1 MPSLAKGA
9 GTDKPGAF
17 VPAHITGFFE
27 IHAHDDPYRMGST
40 GCGIVLDRGVETSV
54 LVDRSIDRTTV
65 KLNGSIVEEG
75 AIHTVVEMLTDR
87 QAMVESMANV
97 PIGCG
102 FGASGAGALG
112 TAYALNRALSLNL
125 TAEQLIGIAHVAEVK
140 NGSGLGDVMAQ
151 SHGGI
156 VIRTR
161 AGAPAFGEMDRIPAS
176 DYRIL
181 CIVLGEISTKS
192 VIEDARAVRQINSA
206 GRNALKALLKA
217 PTIGNFMIQS
227 REFAIGTGL
236 VSERALDIIETVG
249 SVGGMA
255 SQAML
260 GDTVFAIAPDG
271 IEGRENEVHE
281 AMGKF
286 GEVLEYH
293 VSSCG
298 PKLI

>member
-1 MPSLAKGA
+1 MPSLAKDA
-9 GTDKPGAF
+9 GTDKPMAF
-17 VPAHITGFFE
+17 APAHITGFFE
-27 IHAHDDPYRMGST
+27 IHAHDNPRCMGST

-54 LVDRSIDRTTV
+54 LIDKSIDRTTV
-65 KLNGSIVEEG
+65 KLNGSIVQEG
-75 AIHTVVEMLTDR
+75 AIHTVVGMLTNR
-87 QAMVESMANV
+87 QAMVESTANV
-97 PIGCG
+97 PVGCG

-125 TAEQLIGIAHVAEVK
+125 TAKQLTGIAHVAEVK
-140 NGSGLGDVMAQ
+140 NGSGLGDVIAQ

-161 AGAPAFGEMDRIPAS
+161 AGAPAFGEIDCIPAS
-176 DYRIL
+176 DYKVL
-181 CIVLGEISTKS
+181 CIVLGEIPTKS
-192 VIEDARAVRQINSA
+192 VLEDTRAVRQINSA
-206 GRNALKALLKA
+206 GRDALKALLKA
-217 PTIGNFMIQS
+217 PTIGNFMTQS

-236 VSERALDIIETVG
+236 MSERTLDIIETVE

-271 IEGRENEVHE
+271 RENEVHE
-281 AMGKF
+281 AMGKV
-286 GEVLEYH
+286 GGVLEYR